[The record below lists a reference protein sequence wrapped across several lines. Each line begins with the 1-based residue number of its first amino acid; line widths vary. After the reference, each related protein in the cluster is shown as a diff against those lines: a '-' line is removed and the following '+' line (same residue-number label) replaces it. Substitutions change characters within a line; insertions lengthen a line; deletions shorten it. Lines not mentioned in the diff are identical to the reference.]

1 MTDDSP
7 TLHNKKQMTPMG
19 AGVAGALA
27 GAALG
32 AAAAVAL
39 SDAETRKKL
48 QKNIKILKDKMVK
61 VMDSLEETDIREVA
75 EEKLDEVKK
84 KVDDSQPFTDQR

>member
-1 MTDDSP
+1 MTNDSTT
-7 TLHNKKQMTPMG
+7 TLSKKQVTPMG

-39 SDAETRKKL
+39 SDPETRKKL
-48 QKNIKILKDKMVK
+48 QKNIRVVKDKMIK
-61 VMDSLEETDIREVA
+61 VMDSLEEADTKEA
-75 EEKLDEVKK
+75 AKEKLDDAKK
-84 KVDDSQPFTDQR
+84 IVDEQPYREQY